1 MPITILDYV
10 KDQIGE
16 KTTYTAEDFSRAG
29 VDIIGGCEVCGAT
42 LAGYNAYPAKSGYWR
57 CADCITEDG
66 FATVEQFIN
75 FVMVEEFI
83 SHGTGPTMPPAAQA
97 ADDTG
102 AGLVNCPACGGV
114 QNITEIW
121 EQVFKCGDCGSTWR
135 P

>member
-57 CADCITEDG
+57 CADCIYDDG
-66 FATVEQFIN
+66 FATAEDFIN
-75 FVMVEEFI
+75 FIAAEKVRVIAEVAEKPIESPERFGRAI
-83 SHGTGPTMPPAAQA
+83 DSTG
-97 ADDTG
+97 D
-102 AGLVNCPACGGV
+102 
-114 QNITEIW
+114 
-121 EQVFKCGDCGSTWR
+121 
-135 P
+135 